1 MGREKKMLREL
12 LQVNSDKSRMF
23 QVLLLRNDASQEVE
37 VQEANE
43 VDFLRVQEHL
53 KQGGSVFITS
63 KNSQKLNITEEM
75 KRARRNR
82 IKMKTVTAFYF
93 DHV

>member
-1 MGREKKMLREL
+1 MLRGL

-23 QVLLLRNDASQEVE
+23 QVLLLRNDASQVVE
-37 VQEANE
+37 VQESNE
-43 VDFLRVQEHL
+43 VDFLSVQEHL

-63 KNSQKLNITEEM
+63 KNSQKLNINEET
-75 KRARRNR
+75 KRVRRNR

>member
-1 MGREKKMLREL
+1 MLREL

-37 VQEANE
+37 IQESNE
-43 VDFLRVQEHL
+43 VDFLSVQEHL

-63 KNSQKLNITEEM
+63 KNAQKLNITEEM
-75 KRARRNR
+75 KRVRRNK
-82 IKMKTVTAFYF
+82 IKVKTVTAFYF

>member
-1 MGREKKMLREL
+1 MLREL
-12 LQVNSDKSRMF
+12 LRVNSDKTQMF

-37 VQEANE
+37 IQEANE
-43 VDFLRVQEHL
+43 VDFLKVQEHL

-82 IKMKTVTAFYF
+82 LK
-93 DHV
+93 

>member
-1 MGREKKMLREL
+1 MLREL
-12 LQVNSDKSRMF
+12 LQVNSDKSRIF

-37 VQEANE
+37 IQESNE
-43 VDFLRVQEHL
+43 VDFLKVQEHL

-63 KNSQKLNITEEM
+63 KNSQKLNINEET
-75 KRARRNR
+75 KRVRRNR

>member
-1 MGREKKMLREL
+1 MLREL

-23 QVLLLRNDASQEVE
+23 QVLLLRNDASQDVE
-37 VQEANE
+37 VQESSE
-43 VDFLRVQEHL
+43 VDFLSVQEHL
-53 KQGGSVFITS
+53 KKGGSVFITS
-63 KNSQKLNITEEM
+63 KNAQKLNITEEI
-75 KRARRNR
+75 KRARRNK